1 MEKHT
6 DVRETLTFVRDL
18 AAAKHFALYSARA
31 GAGLQNLL
39 QGPLTAKICSRHSKH

>member
-18 AAAKHFALYSARA
+18 AAAKYFSKGG
-31 GAGLQNLL
+31 GAELQNLLL